1 MDKLNINNEMSEL
14 DRKNR
19 RFYDELTDEERR
31 RFSNYLMIRWGSAV
45 DGSADLQEFYVIA
58 TNERMNRHFFAV
70 NKHPKLQWLMA
81 TTISPGLGTQR
92 HRWIA
97 PKKKDKGD
105 NDIKRTLMELYPSMK
120 LSDINQWSRL
130 IDKKQLREHLRDLA
144 RDQ

>member
-1 MDKLNINNEMSEL
+1 
-14 DRKNR
+14 
-19 RFYDELTDEERR
+19 
-31 RFSNYLMIRWGSAV
+31 
-45 DGSADLQEFYVIA
+45 
-58 TNERMNRHFFAV
+58 
-70 NKHPKLQWLMA
+70 MA

-120 LSDINQWSRL
+120 LSDIDQWSRL